1 MMFTP
6 RARQLALTVHVMVSV
21 GWFGAVCAFLAIAV
35 LGATNSDPL
44 VVRGAYLALEPV
56 GMLVIVLFALASL
69 ATGILQGLGTHWGLL
84 RHYWVAI
91 KLWLTVFATAV
102 LLIHTRLIGT
112 MAAAAH
118 NGQIP
123 ATLDGTRTQL
133 VVATLGGAIVLTVI
147 IGLSILK
154 PRGLTR
160 RGLHQTRP
168 SRVTGAA
175 PRGRP

>member
-1 MMFTP
+1 MT
-6 RARQLALTVHVMVSV
+6 
-21 GWFGAVCAFLAIAV
+21 
-35 LGATNSDPL
+35 
-44 VVRGAYLALEPV
+44 
-56 GMLVIVLFALASL
+56 
-69 ATGILQGLGTHWGLL
+69 
-84 RHYWVAI
+84 I

-160 RGLHQTRP
+160 RGLRQPRP

-175 PRGRP
+175 PRERS